1 MAPVQNKEDA
11 LRLREEKIKDALRAI
26 DEGMAIRTAGRRFG
40 ISESTLRTQI
50 KLAREDVK
58 WGKETLFIRS
68 QEELLADYCIKMA
81 HLG

>member
-40 ISESTLRTQI
+40 RGGASILGLVRC
-50 KLAREDVK
+50 RVK
-58 WGKETLFIRS
+58 FQNTFSITIFIMS
-68 QEELLADYCIKMA
+68 NIE
-81 HLG
+81 